1 MHEGDGGSAAGDRAE
16 NQRVEAAAQRCV
28 AELSD
33 QSETDNPSITDPA
46 ISQWGGGTH
55 GGVQRLIDWGFFEDA
70 KISENFCASS
80 KTTQKPKM
88 RFLIGKSTIS

>member
-1 MHEGDGGSAAGDRAE
+1 MGGGGG
-16 NQRVEAAAQRCV
+16 
-28 AELSD
+28 
-33 QSETDNPSITDPA
+33 
-46 ISQWGGGTH
+46 WGGGNSGVLRGRGGVPTAGGGGRN

-80 KTTQKPKM
+80 KTTQKRKM

>member
-1 MHEGDGGSAAGDRAE
+1 MHEGDGGYAAGDRAE

-46 ISQWGGGTH
+46 ISH
-55 GGVQRLIDWGFFEDA
+55 PPRGVAR
-70 KISENFCASS
+70 
-80 KTTQKPKM
+80 
-88 RFLIGKSTIS
+88 